1 MIELNG
7 SDKSPVPGKAHL
19 QVNSGLSELDQV
31 LSWFSHLHQ
40 SPIPTSVWI
49 RCQLAL
55 AEAFTNAVRHAHRE
69 LPPNASV
76 DIEVTLLPEHLEIR
90 VWDQGPPFDLEQK
103 INSLSDRVDIFSPGG
118 RGLKLMKDIAD
129 TLSYTRTDDNN
140 RNCLLIVKQYCPTL
154 EGDGEKATCQET

>member
-19 QVNSGLSELDQV
+19 QINSGLSGLDQV
-31 LSWFSHLHQ
+31 LSWFAQLHQ

-55 AEAFTNAVRHAHRE
+55 AEAFTNAVRHAHRDQPPD
-69 LPPNASV
+69 LPV
-76 DIEVTLLPEHLEIR
+76 DIEVALFPEHLEIR
-90 VWDQGPPFDLEQK
+90 VWDQGLPFDLEQRLK
-103 INSLSDRVDIFSPGG
+103 NLSERLDIYSPGG

-129 TLSYTRTDDNN
+129 HLSYTRTDDR
-140 RNCLLIVKQYCPTL
+140 RNCLLIVKHYWQAL
-154 EGDGEKATCQET
+154 NESG